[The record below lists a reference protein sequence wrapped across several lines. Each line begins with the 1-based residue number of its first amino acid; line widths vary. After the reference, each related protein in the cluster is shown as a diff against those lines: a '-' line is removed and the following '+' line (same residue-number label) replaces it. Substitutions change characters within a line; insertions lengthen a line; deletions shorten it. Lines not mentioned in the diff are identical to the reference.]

1 MAWIQID
8 DKLSTAS
15 ETLSI
20 SLDTGLPVSSVI
32 GALAVI
38 WLRVDAHGSMQ
49 GDDAVVVVRGTS
61 GENAVQRFLHGTD
74 SQVLTVAFAAI
85 TEGWVDLEEIS
96 HESFA
101 LRFPRYARYAPKGT
115 RKDREA
121 WGSRMNQ
128 KKRTVPGTAS
138 GTSRGTSKGSGKGT
152 SKEDTG
158 QTEPTEQ
165 TEQTEPTEPTG
176 ERVIAVCE
184 AITFEWPQAFRT
196 PKWFSLWKA
205 WVEKGNGNSEKL
217 EQQADAMRALPYR
230 DAVECVETAITNNWR
245 CLYPRQRKHNQKRKA
260 TNDDRF
266 NEFEELQR
274 RLAE

>member
-20 SLDTGLPVSSVI
+20 SLDTELPVSSVI

-85 TEGWVDLEEIS
+85 TEGWIDCHEIS

-128 KKRTVPGTAS
+128 KKRTVSGTAS
-138 GTSRGTSKGSGKGT
+138 ATGRGTGKATGKG
-152 SKEDTG
+152 E
-158 QTEPTEQ
+158 TEQ
-165 TEQTEPTEPTG
+165 TEQTEPTEPT
-176 ERVIAVCE
+176 ERTERTTEVRE
-184 AITFEWPQAFRT
+184 SITFDWPQAFRT
-196 PKWFSLWKA
+196 PKWSRLWAA
-205 WVEKGNGNSEKL
+205 WVEKGNGNREKL

-230 DAVECVETAITNNWR
+230 DAVECVETALTNNWR
-245 CLYPRQRKHNQKRKA
+245 CLYPRQRKSNQKRKA
-260 TNDDRF
+260 ANDDDRF